1 MEALE
6 KNQIDIDRYLMGQM
20 AREEEEQFMD
30 RMKADKELADQLA
43 DTELA
48 LEIIDAAEDRALKD
62 RLVSLENEEFKVTDK
77 QNQNLRVL
85 LNTEKT
91 EAQAEAKVVQLNPLR
106 RYLSIAASVLLFLA
120 AAWFLL
126 RPSSLSNQDLFA
138 ENFSPYPNSE
148 VLDRGSVDDRQAA
161 YFAYQSGDFEQA
173 YELLTD
179 LPADAG
185 NQFFA
190 AQAAMATDR
199 FSEALELLNPLA
211 ANSDFVL
218 QQESEWQLA
227 LAHLQLDE
235 REAAQAILREISRD
249 NDHSRQR
256 DATVLLTKF

>member
-126 RPSSLSNQDLFA
+126 RPSS
-138 ENFSPYPNSE
+138 
-148 VLDRGSVDDRQAA
+148 
-161 YFAYQSGDFEQA
+161 
-173 YELLTD
+173 
-179 LPADAG
+179 
-185 NQFFA
+185 
-190 AQAAMATDR
+190 
-199 FSEALELLNPLA
+199 
-211 ANSDFVL
+211 
-218 QQESEWQLA
+218 
-227 LAHLQLDE
+227 
-235 REAAQAILREISRD
+235 
-249 NDHSRQR
+249 
-256 DATVLLTKF
+256 